1 MATKTEVKAKAV
13 TGSAA
18 QAEVVKAETKPEVKK
33 DNLKFAD
40 YRKCNSISLKGTFNI
55 ALIKANKSGK
65 RYTRI
70 TNAAGK
76 VVLLVGARADGTG
89 TWNRTELDILASD
102 ETQKDEIRDAVE
114 V

>member
-1 MATKTEVKAKAV
+1 MATKTETKGKVLTGEAGQAAV
-13 TGSAA
+13 AA
-18 QAEVVKAETKPEVKK
+18 EAPVVKQ

-40 YRKCNSISLKGTFNI
+40 YRKCNAVSLKGTFNI
-55 ALIKANKSGK
+55 ALIKAKNGK

-89 TWNRTELDILASD
+89 TWNRTELEILASND
-102 ETQKDEIRDAVE
+102 VRHEELREAVE
-114 V
+114 M